1 MRLGVSL
8 NQFVLLLEM
17 DLVVELFLPE
27 YRENLTAL
35 SIEQGDGQKLSEQ
48 EDGMKFIEQ
57 EDGQKFLEQ
66 EDGQEL
72 LEQGDGRKLLND
84 MPYFLIYPYYSIY
97 MKLLSP
103 SLKAENIYVFLITK
117 KPSSINGAS
126 SLK

>member
-35 SIEQGDGQKLSEQ
+35 SIEQEDGQKLSEQ

-57 EDGQKFLEQ
+57 EDGL
-66 EDGQEL
+66 
-72 LEQGDGRKLLND
+72 KLLND
-84 MPYFLIYPYYSIY
+84 MPYFLIYPYYS
-97 MKLLSP
+97 
-103 SLKAENIYVFLITK
+103 T
-117 KPSSINGAS
+117 
-126 SLK
+126 

>member
-17 DLVVELFLPE
+17 DLVVEHFLPE
-27 YRENLTAL
+27 HRENLTAL

-57 EDGQKFLEQ
+57 EDGL
-66 EDGQEL
+66 
-72 LEQGDGRKLLND
+72 KLLND

-117 KPSSINGAS
+117 KRHQ
-126 SLK
+126 